1 MTKNQ
6 FLIELQCRLYGLP
19 QDDIAERLS
28 FYGELID
35 DCMEEGLTEEEA
47 VAGIGSVD
55 EIVNQIVAEVPLTRL
70 VKERITP
77 KRSLRAWEIVL
88 IVLGFPLWFS
98 LLLAAGSVLLALYV
112 CAWAV
117 IISLWATEAALAVSA
132 LACIAW
138 AVLCIVRGNLLLS
151 VFSLGAGMFCAGLA
165 VFLFFGCIAA
175 SKGILHLTKKVLC
188 GIKNMFVGKE

>member
-6 FLIELQCRLYGLP
+6 FSIELQCRLYGLP
-19 QDDIAERLS
+19 HDDIAERLS

-112 CAWAV
+112 SAW
-117 IISLWATEAALAVSA
+117 AALAVSA